1 MLKEFKSTLLKVIH
15 LRSIIGYNGLVYAL
29 KKTPLIGK
37 ILPDKLYS
45 TMFLKVIYWVFHVI
59 VEVFKLFIGKIA
71 GLGLIY
77 LFSFFLTNLYID
89 DGMVPGASKASLFAS
104 FALLFFMLYAVCGL
118 LLRRSVFSWTTD
130 KEYMVFMLR
139 MNARKLNYTLFIYDL
154 AKLVIG
160 YLIAGIIGAIVG
172 APFWLWLGMP
182 VLAVLIKLFGTGFQ
196 AFRLRQR
203 RKRNKILKL
212 NVTGKIILFTLMLM
226 VLPLVIM
233 LVANGYYIPLPVM
246 LGIAGIMALLGVW
259 GYIQCD
265 KFDSIHHRR
274 VLHDNIGRNEM
285 AAYTSKPDST
295 KNFKKLKAKG
305 SVNENKKGFEYLN
318 ALFLKRHSA
327 MIVAKPIVFTVI
339 IFVIMG
345 LIIAEFIY
353 LYYQRFGADN
363 CLNMVG
369 NNILNL
375 ILFRQYEDELLPFV
389 ADSGGVFFRWL
400 AQSHLLVML
409 MPIAIADNTFKS
421 TQAMYINC
429 DNCLMTFSFF
439 KQREKIIKLFDIRF
453 KQMIKIHLAPAIASG
468 MFANLIL
475 FYTGGQDF
483 PFQYLLSIVVCILL
497 SVCYSLIW
505 LAMYYLFQPFTTT
518 VNVKSGIYNVTR
530 IIVSCVLTVIVFI
543 PSNTFV
549 LTLVMLVFTA
559 VFIFIMRKL
568 VYKHAPKTWK
578 AKS

>member
-1 MLKEFKSTLLKVIH
+1 MVKEFKNTLFKVIH

-45 TMFLKVIYWVFHVI
+45 TMFLKVIYWIFHVI

-77 LFSFFLTNLYID
+77 LFSFFLTKLYID
-89 DGMVPGASKASLFAS
+89 YGMASGESKSGLFAS
-104 FALLFFMLYAVCGL
+104 FALLFFILYSVCGL

-154 AKLVIG
+154 AKLAIG
-160 YLIAGIIGAIVG
+160 YLIAGLIGAIVG

-196 AFRLRQR
+196 AFRLRQK

-212 NVTGKIILFTLMLM
+212 NVTGKIIMFTLMLM
-226 VLPLVIM
+226 VSPLVIM
-233 LVANGYYIPLPVM
+233 LVANGYYIPLPIM
-246 LGIAGIMALLGVW
+246 LCVAGIMVLLGVW

-265 KFDSIHHRR
+265 KCDSIHHRR

-285 AAYTSKPDST
+285 AAYTSKPDNT
-295 KNFKKLKAKG
+295 KSFKRLKAKG
-305 SVNENKKGFEYLN
+305 SVNENKKGFDYLN
-318 ALFLKRHSA
+318 ALFLKRHSG

-353 LYYQRFGADN
+353 LYYQKFGADN

-369 NNILNL
+369 NNILNM
-375 ILFRQYEDELLPFV
+375 IMFRQYEDELLPFV

-439 KQREKIIKLFDIRF
+439 KQREKIIRLFDIRF
-453 KQMIKIHLAPAIASG
+453 KQMIKVHLAPAIASG
-468 MFANLIL
+468 LFANLIL

-530 IIVSCVLTVIVFI
+530 IIISVILTVVVFI